1 MTERPVGVTDTAA
14 GAGVVEVRTRE
25 RTVGAVAVSEQF
37 VIPVDERVP
46 SFRGAA
52 ATFRMI
58 GSAATPQWLWQI
70 QNAAGTTVLVAV
82 RSVVVT
88 HDHSGAVASTAVN
101 GVFSLGKSTG
111 TRAGGTALA
120 KSSVGLG
127 PDAVQTSNVNVT
139 MVGGASADGTN
150 SLVTGLTAGAHMSR
164 RMGNRAHTLV
174 GQILPWPLE
183 LIPPALAKD
192 GIVLRSGDQLAATV
206 SFALAADN
214 IVGFGYTVS
223 VLWDEYT
230 LP

>member
-1 MTERPVGVTDTAA
+1 MTQRPVGVTDTAA
-14 GAGVVEVRTRE
+14 GPGVAEVRTRE
-25 RTVGAVAVSEQF
+25 RTVDTVAVAEQY

-46 SFRGAA
+46 TFRGAA
-52 ATFRMI
+52 ATFRMV

-70 QNAAGTTVLVAV
+70 QNAVGTNVLVAV

-88 HDHSGAVASTAVN
+88 HDHFGATASTVVN
-101 GVFSLGKSTG
+101 GVFSLGRSTG
-111 TRAGGTALA
+111 TRAGGTALTL
-120 KSSVGLG
+120 SSVGLG
-127 PDAVQTSNVNVT
+127 EDAVQTSHANVT

-150 SLVTGLTAGAHMSR
+150 SLITGLTAGGHMSR

-183 LIPPALAKD
+183 LVPPPLAKD
-192 GIVLRSGDQLAATV
+192 GIVLRSGDQLAAIV
-206 SFALAADN
+206 EHAAAANN
-214 IVGFGYTVS
+214 IVGFAYTVS